1 MSADSRRF
9 AIVVRHRPAA
19 IALVVVCNCLVAQG
33 LGLIFFQPAII
44 LSDASR
50 DSDLLYLLYAAS
62 SICLD
67 IAMFFCRDR
76 RSFHL
81 LLAARLAVF
90 LLHCA
95 IAVRQPLAELALLLA
110 IVPEGCIYE
119 SYPRNLLIALS
130 TTLAATAVCIAA
142 QQTLLSWMLI
152 TAVTSCVI
160 AVFGSLLV
168 ANRECSITQHA
179 EIQRLGEAVFELVEA
194 NLGYQQYARD
204 AEQASAVEERSRITR
219 EIHDIIGNTLM
230 ANVMSMEA
238 AIGLIRKSPHEA
250 EVLLNSA
257 KENAK
262 ERFDEIRRILSLLR
276 SKDEPR
282 ESFSQAVGKLVKLFR
297 LATGIQVTLELTNT
311 PVAMRPAVE
320 ETVYRLVQE
329 GLTNSFRHGRTTRVL
344 VFSGLT
350 DENLVVVVEDDG
362 GGIQEMREGIGIAGM
377 RERVASVGGEFRFG
391 NLGGGLQLV
400 AEIPRSELSE

>member
-1 MSADSRRF
+1 M
-9 AIVVRHRPAA
+9 IVHYRPAA

-50 DSDLLYLLYAAS
+50 DRDLLYVLCAAG

-67 IAMFFCRDR
+67 VAMFFCRDR
-76 RSFHL
+76 RSFYL
-81 LLAARLAVF
+81 LLIVRLAVF

-95 IAVRQPLAELALLLA
+95 VAVSQPLAELALLLA
-110 IVPEGCIYE
+110 IVPQGCIYE
-119 SYPRNLLIALS
+119 SFPRNLLVALG

-152 TAVTSCVI
+152 TAAASGII

-168 ANRECSITQHA
+168 ANRECSITQYA
-179 EIQRLGEAVFELVEA
+179 EIQRLDEAVFKLVEA

-204 AEQASAVEERSRITR
+204 AEQVSVREERSRITR
-219 EIHDIIGNTLM
+219 DIHDIIGNTLM
-230 ANVMSMEA
+230 ANMMSMEA
-238 AIGLIRKSPHEA
+238 AIGLIRKSPDEA
-250 EVLLNSA
+250 EMLLNSA
-257 KENAK
+257 RDNAK

-282 ESFSQAVGKLVKLFR
+282 EAFLQAIGKLVRLFR
-297 LATGIQVTLELTNT
+297 LATGIEVTLELTDT

-320 ETVYRLVQE
+320 EAVYRLVQE

-350 DENLVVVVEDDG
+350 DKNLVVVVSDNG

-377 RERVASVGGEFRFG
+377 RERVARVGGEFRFG
-391 NLGGGLQLV
+391 NLGEGLQLV
-400 AEIPRSELSE
+400 AEIPRSELSG